1 MTNKRFIYGALTAF
15 TTGGLLLVFIQYN
28 SSRSIDQLI
37 EGNRL
42 LLRDM
47 KVGNDLREMERD
59 ILWVESKIR
68 AAVATGDSSFVAGI
82 DAQTAEVAA
91 NLDSVRIMDLDT
103 ASRVD
108 IARLT
113 VLAKDR
119 VQR

>member
-59 ILWVESKIR
+59 ILSVESKIR
-68 AAVATGDSSFVAGI
+68 AAVATGDSSFVAAI
-82 DAQTAEVAA
+82 DAQTAEVGS
-91 NLDSVRIMDLDT
+91 NLDSVQVMDRGN
-103 ASRVD
+103 ASRGEM
-108 IARLT
+108 ARVNL
-113 VLAKDR
+113 LDKEPAH
-119 VQR
+119 